1 MNNIRDIRKSND
13 ITQVEIAKYLGIT
26 QSQYSRYESGSSDI
40 PTDILAKLANYFN
53 VSIDLLLGR
62 QEIESESR
70 SIQEQPE
77 VEFEEEIYLPIVA
90 SLRCGYGTAG
100 EPYIYIGKHGVP
112 KSWAKRYGKDIVLNY
127 ALGDSMIPTILPGEL
142 MVCYPGDWWDDGT
155 VVIITIN
162 DTDTVK
168 RIYHAK
174 DGGIDLIPDNPKYK
188 VMHYTPQEIE
198 EYHICVLGHVV
209 TKIPNEIL
217 PIPRRDTK
225 E

>member
-70 SIQEQPE
+70 PIQEQPE